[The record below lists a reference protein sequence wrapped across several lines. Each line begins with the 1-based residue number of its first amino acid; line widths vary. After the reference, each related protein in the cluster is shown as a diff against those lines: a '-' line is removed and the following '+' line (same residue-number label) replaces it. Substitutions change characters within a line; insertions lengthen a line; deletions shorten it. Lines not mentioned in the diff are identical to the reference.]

1 MNPPTP
7 ATRPR
12 EALVHWF
19 SGYYGE
25 GKGEGKGEG
34 EGEGEAKKHPN
45 AFHGTLV
52 WGMRKEHS
60 NSR

>member
-1 MNPPTP
+1 MN
-7 ATRPR
+7 ADRDK
-12 EALVHWF
+12 
-19 SGYYGE
+19 YGE
-25 GKGEGKGEG
+25 WEGKGREGEGEGEGKGEG